1 MKSFYPALCL
11 FLLLV
16 GCAPSEPDV
25 APVESTLPE
34 LTSRADSLAM
44 RALEA
49 SGGEMAL
56 RSIPY
61 LAFNFGSAPRG
72 RRHLWDRMSGDYR
85 LEYSR
90 GDTAVV
96 VLFNTQT
103 REGAAYRDGALAADS
118 EALVTRAYGAFI
130 NDSYWLMMPVKMLDP
145 GVTRALVPDSSS
157 AEFEVVKL
165 SFDNVGLTPGD
176 TYYVYVDRE
185 TGMVRRWHYVLQSG
199 SQNRCDWAEYQEL
212 AGPRGAVKLS
222 SRKDCTRSQLMTDGL
237 ATPAT
242 VPEGAFTDPSPMT
255 AEA

>member
-1 MKSFYPALCL
+1 M
-11 FLLLV
+11 
-16 GCAPSEPDV
+16 
-25 APVESTLPE
+25 ESTLPV

-49 SGGEMAL
+49 AGGEMAL

-61 LAFNFGSAPRG
+61 LRFNFGSAPRG
-72 RRHLWDRMSGDYR
+72 RRHLWDRMTGDYR
-85 LEYSR
+85 LEYNR
-90 GDTAVV
+90 GDTSVV

-103 REGAAYRDGALAADS
+103 REGTAYRDGQPAADT

-145 GVTRALVPDSSS
+145 GVTRILVPDSSS
-157 AEFEVVKL
+157 TELEVVKL

-176 TYYVYVDRE
+176 TYYVYVDRV
-185 TGMVRRWHYVLQSG
+185 TGMVKRWHYVLQSG
-199 SQNRCDWAEYQEL
+199 SQNRCDWVDYQEL
-212 AGPRGAVKLS
+212 AGPLGAVKLS

-237 ATPAT
+237 ETPAT
-242 VPEGAFTDPSPMT
+242 VPDGAFSDPKPLT